1 LAIKQNNYKKILVL
15 HGGFEAGDSAL
26 AHGINLAKLSGGL
39 VTILH
44 VVNVPT
50 YPMESISNKMER
62 DELQKK
68 LHDTALHMQTTMK
81 NEFEKKI
88 KKFNTKKVKTSLV
101 VIIGPTLKKILEY
114 EKKNSFDIV
123 VMGKSKGSR
132 SVESRSVV
140 GGLTIKLL
148 EQLRCPT
155 LMLDV
160 PVSVKFIGTR

>member
-1 LAIKQNNYKKILVL
+1 MAIKPNNYKKILVL

-26 AHGINLAKLSGGL
+26 AHGINLAKLSNGS

-44 VVNVPT
+44 VVNIPK
-50 YPMESISNKMER
+50 YPMESISNKLER
-62 DELQKK
+62 IELQKK
-68 LHDTALHMQTTMK
+68 LQDTAFHMKKTMEQ
-81 NEFEKKI
+81 EFQKKI
-88 KKFNTKKVKTSLV
+88 KKYNKNKVKTSLV
-101 VIIGPTLKKILEY
+101 VLIGPTLQKVLEY
-114 EKKNSFDIV
+114 EKKNNFNLI

-160 PVSVKFIGTR
+160 PVSAKFIGSR

>member
-1 LAIKQNNYKKILVL
+1 MKQNNYKRILVL

-26 AHGINLAKLSGGL
+26 SHAINLANMSKGT
-39 VTILH
+39 VTIMH

-50 YPMESISNKMER
+50 YPMESISNKIER
-62 DELQKK
+62 DELQEK
-68 LHDTALHMQTTMK
+68 LHDTATHMKKTMEQ
-81 NEFEKKI
+81 EFRKKI
-88 KKFNTKKVKTSLV
+88 KKYNKKKVKTSLV
-101 VIIGPTLKKILEY
+101 VIIGPTLQKILDY
-114 EKKNSFDIV
+114 EKKNNFDLI

-132 SVESRSVV
+132 SVDSRSVV

-160 PVSVKFIGTR
+160 PVSAKFIGTH

>member
-1 LAIKQNNYKKILVL
+1 MKQNNYKKILVL

-26 AHGINLAKLSGGL
+26 SHAINLANLSNDT

-44 VVNVPT
+44 IVNVPT
-50 YPMESISNKMER
+50 YPIESISNKIER
-62 DELQKK
+62 VELQKK
-68 LHDTALHMQTTMK
+68 LHDTALHMKKTMEQ
-81 NEFEKKI
+81 EFQKKI
-88 KKFNTKKVKTSLV
+88 KKYNKKKVKISLV
-101 VIIGPTLKKILEY
+101 ITMGPTLQKILEY
-114 EKKNSFDIV
+114 EKKNNFNLIV
-123 VMGKSKGSR
+123 MAKSKGSR

-160 PVSVKFIGTR
+160 PASAKFIATR

>member
-1 LAIKQNNYKKILVL
+1 MKQNRYKKILVL

-26 AHGINLAKLSGGL
+26 SHAINLASLSKGT

-50 YPMESISNKMER
+50 YPMESISNKTER
-62 DELQKK
+62 TQLQKQ
-68 LHDTALHMQTTMK
+68 LRETASQMQKTMEQ
-81 NEFEKKI
+81 EFQKKI
-88 KKFNTKKVKTSLV
+88 KKYNKKKVKTSLV
-101 VIIGPTLKKILEY
+101 IIVGPTLRKILDY
-114 EKKNSFDIV
+114 EKKNNFDLI

-148 EQLRCPT
+148 EKLRCPT